1 MYSTLIWLV
10 VATTNQLGFRIT
22 PPILWLIIGVVL
34 GFIELLIIKTQPQ
47 KYRFY
52 VLMMGASALIES
64 FILSRG
70 SIIFQFDWTMVMYED
85 FDWQIMYWMGIAMP
99 LTIWV
104 RPVFIIRK
112 KFVIPEATEAT
123 TISEILPGETGMV
136 IYEGASWKA
145 RNEDSQGAIAPR
157 QKVYVLRRE
166 GNTLIVVHEKFLRIN
181 T

>member
-1 MYSTLIWLV
+1 MYSTLIWSL
-10 VATTNQLGFRIT
+10 AAITNQSGFRIT
-22 PPILWLIIGVVL
+22 PPILWLIIGVL
-34 GFIELLIIKTQPQ
+34 FSLIELLIIKTQPQ

-52 VLMMGASALIES
+52 VLMMAAAALIES
-64 FILSRG
+64 FILWRG
-70 SIIFQFDWTMVMYED
+70 SIAFQFSWVDIMYED
-85 FDWQIMYWMGIAMP
+85 FDWQIIYWMAIAMP

-145 RNEDSQGAIAPR
+145 RNEDSQGSIAPR

-181 T
+181 N

>member
-1 MYSTLIWLV
+1 MYSTLIWSLA
-10 VATTNQLGFRIT
+10 ATTNQSGFPIT
-22 PPILWLIIGVVL
+22 PPILWLIIGVLL
-34 GFIELLIIKTQPQ
+34 GLIELLIIKTQPQ

-52 VLMMGASALIES
+52 VLMMGASALIEA
-64 FILSRG
+64 FILWRG
-70 SIIFQFDWTMVMYED
+70 SIAFQFSWVDIMYED
-85 FDWQIMYWMGIAMP
+85 FDWQIMYWMAIAMP
-99 LTIWV
+99 LAIWV

-112 KFVIPEATEAT
+112 KFVIPESTEAT

-145 RNEDSQGAIAPR
+145 RNEDSQGSIAPR

-166 GNTLIVVHEKFLRIN
+166 GNILIVVHEKFLRIN

>member
-1 MYSTLIWLV
+1 MYSALIWSLA
-10 VATTNQLGFRIT
+10 ATTNQSGLAIT
-22 PPILWLIIGVVL
+22 PPILWLIIGIVFSL
-34 GFIELLIIKTQPQ
+34 IELIIIKTQTQ

-64 FILSRG
+64 FILWRG
-70 SIIFQFDWTMVMYED
+70 SIAFQFSWVDVMYED

-104 RPVFIIRK
+104 RPAFIIRK

-145 RNEDSQGAIAPR
+145 RNEDSQGSIAPR

-166 GNTLIVVHEKFLRIN
+166 GNILIVVHEKFLRIN
-181 T
+181 N

>member
-1 MYSTLIWLV
+1 MYSTLIWSLA
-10 VATTNQLGFRIT
+10 ATTYRPSFPIT
-22 PPILWLIIGVVL
+22 PPILWLIIGLVL
-34 GFIELLIIKTQPQ
+34 SFIELLIIKTQPQ

-64 FILSRG
+64 FILWRG
-70 SIIFQFDWTMVMYED
+70 SIAFQFSWVDVMYED

-145 RNEDSQGAIAPR
+145 RNEDSQGSIAPR

-166 GNTLIVVHEKFLRIN
+166 GNVLIVVHEKFLRIN